1 MRLRFDRDFRVFRR
15 PQPAAAAEVCSMPRS
30 GCRGQSYDN
39 RTAGLH
45 PLQRMG
51 LLGLHSDHSK
61 QVKFLCITAA
71 DRRGVDHKAQVRVRR
86 RENVAVESDRSY
98 DR

>member
-1 MRLRFDRDFRVFRR
+1 MTTGYR
-15 PQPAAAAEVCSMPRS
+15 PGTHYNGWGYWACTP
-30 GCRGQSYDN
+30 
-39 RTAGLH
+39 T
-45 PLQRMG
+45 
-51 LLGLHSDHSK
+51 HSK

-71 DRRGVDHKAQVRVRR
+71 DRGGVDHKAQVRVRR